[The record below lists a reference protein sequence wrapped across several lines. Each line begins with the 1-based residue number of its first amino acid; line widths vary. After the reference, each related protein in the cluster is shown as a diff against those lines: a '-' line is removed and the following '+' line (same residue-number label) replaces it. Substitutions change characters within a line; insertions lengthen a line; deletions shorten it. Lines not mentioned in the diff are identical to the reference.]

1 MVKIKDLNKSVGSR
15 KILKSINLNV
25 EEGMIY
31 GFIGHNG
38 AGKTTTMKSIVGLTG
53 FETGEIIIDGEVYKN
68 KVTTCQNIGYLPE
81 SPSFYGYMTGIEY
94 LTYVSGGQER
104 KIILDIL
111 ERVGLGKARK
121 KRISTYSRG
130 MKQRL
135 GMGAAMIHSPKLMI
149 MDEPTSAL
157 DPAGRHELFD
167 MIKKLRD
174 EGSTIILSTH
184 ILDDVEKVSDRIGI
198 IKEGQVLC
206 EDTVEHVLA
215 KYVHSIFDVD
225 LGHNGKK
232 INDSILTCL
241 NKKAWV
247 DQVDWNPNGLT
258 IRVGDMDTGE
268 SEILK
273 ALAETG
279 LPVIGF
285 QKRKPTLE
293 EVFMKEIRL

>member
-1 MVKIKDLNKSVGSR
+1 MLKIKDLDKSVGTR
-15 KILKSINLNV
+15 KILKSININV

-53 FETGEIIIDGEVYKN
+53 FESGEIIIDGKAYRN
-68 KVTTCQNIGYLPE
+68 KVSIGQTIGYLPE
-81 SPSFYGYMTGIEY
+81 SPSFYGYMTAFEY
-94 LTYVSGGQER
+94 LTYVSGGQD
-104 KIILDIL
+104 KKTILDII

-135 GMGAAMIHSPKLMI
+135 GMGAAMIHHPKLMI

-157 DPAGRHELFD
+157 DPAGRYELFD
-167 MIKKLRD
+167 MIKTLRD

-184 ILDDVEKVSDRIGI
+184 ILDDVERVSDRIGI
-198 IKEGQVLC
+198 IKEGQVLS
-206 EDTVEHVLA
+206 EDTVGNVLS
-215 KYVHSIFDVD
+215 KYVHPIFDVD
-225 LGHNGKK
+225 LRVGNENIDKMTLESLK
-232 INDSILTCL
+232 EKTWIN
-241 NKKAWV
+241 
-247 DQVDWNPNGLT
+247 QVDWELNRLT
-258 IRVGDMDTGE
+258 ITVGDMESGE
-268 SEILK
+268 VEILK
-273 ALAETG
+273 TLAETG